1 MQATTTQVKLVPTI
15 VVSEEHAGN
24 VMFDGRRAR
33 PVGAFKQ
40 DGTPVVC
47 CVRTARK
54 NGWTIA
60 VRAFSR
66 KYAA

>member
-1 MQATTTQVKLVPTI
+1 MNTTTAKLVPT
-15 VVSEEHAGN
+15 VVTIDTAFD
-24 VMFDGRRAR
+24 VVFDGRRQR

-60 VRAFSR
+60 TRFFQR
-66 KYAA
+66 TTH